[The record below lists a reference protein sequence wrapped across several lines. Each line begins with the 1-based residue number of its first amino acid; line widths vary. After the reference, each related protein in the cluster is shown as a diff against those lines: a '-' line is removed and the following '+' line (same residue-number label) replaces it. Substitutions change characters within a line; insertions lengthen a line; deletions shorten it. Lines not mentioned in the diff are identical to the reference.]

1 MNLHEKAR
9 TLSGHLTLTAV
20 RRLSF
25 CMRVIYY
32 SQMTLFLYARNLLQ
46 SDEFNFF
53 YMRVIY
59 CGQMASRESFND
71 C

>member
-32 SQMTLFLYARNLLQ
+32 SQM
-46 SDEFNFF
+46 
-53 YMRVIY
+53 
-59 CGQMASRESFND
+59 ASKESFND
-71 C
+71 Y